1 MDLFGGHNMYGRLKR
16 VIVRRPNNSFCTGEP
31 EKWNYTSS
39 PDLASAQNEH
49 DALVAILEQNDTEI
63 IYHDNELTGLADS
76 IYVFDPIL
84 MTNNGAI
91 ILKMGKDLRRGEE
104 EGMREIIQ
112 QSGIP
117 VLGKL
122 TGDAMAEGGDL
133 LWIDSYTLAAGVG
146 FRTNKSGIEQIQNLL
161 KPQNVNIIPVEL
173 PYFNGAQACL
183 HLLSLISI
191 VNNKLAVIYPKLLSV
206 PFWQYLSDIGFQFIE
221 VPEEEFLTMGPNVLA
236 LKPGVCLMLQ
246 GNPVTKQRLE
256 TAGCQVYTYQG
267 HEISLKAEG
276 GPTCLTQPVLRER
289 V

>member
-1 MDLFGGHNMYGRLKR
+1 MDLYGGQNMFGKLRR
-16 VIVRRPNNSFCTGEP
+16 VIVRRPNEAFCTDEP
-31 EKWNYTSS
+31 HKWNYTSS
-39 PDLASAQNEH
+39 PDLHSAQNEH
-49 DALVAILEQNDTEI
+49 DALVAILKHNDTEV
-63 IYHDNELTGLADS
+63 IYHDNDLPGLADS

-84 MTNNGAI
+84 MTNQGAI
-91 ILKMGKDLRRGEE
+91 ILKMGKELRRGEE
-104 EGMREIIQ
+104 EGMQDILQ
-112 QSGIP
+112 KSGIP

-133 LWIDSYTLAAGVG
+133 LWIDNNTLAAGVG

-161 KPQNVNIIPVEL
+161 KPQNVNVIPVEL

-191 VNNKLAVIYPKLLSV
+191 VDERLAVIYPKLLSV
-206 PFWQYLSDIGFQFIE
+206 PFWQYLVNIGFNIIE
-221 VPEEEFLTMGPNVLA
+221 VPEDEFLTMGPNVLA

-256 TAGCQVYTYQG
+256 SAGCQVHTYQG
-267 HEISLKAEG
+267 NDISLKAEG
-276 GPTCLTQPVLRER
+276 GPTCLTQPVLRAK